1 MLPIRRSL
9 LATVVVL
16 LAAPL
21 LPAQEP
27 KLPPDVKKVAVADG
41 VELHY
46 VEKGKGVPVVLI
58 HAGGADYSLWGPYVD
73 AFAESYRAIAY
84 SCRYNYPNTNK
95 VQSNYSLIVAAEDLA
110 GLIRKLDLG
119 KAHVVGYSL
128 GGQTALHLALKHPEL
143 VRTLTLCDP
152 GVHFEG
158 DKAGEVLL
166 PAIQAARAAY
176 EKGKKEEALEAI
188 FEVPAGRKVKLAE
201 APEGLRKLG
210 MRNAGE
216 IEALVK
222 GDMFPEVD
230 REAVKKIEVPVLLMF
245 GEKRPPVFKSIE
257 EGLTRGV
264 H

>member
-21 LPAQEP
+21 LSAQEP

-46 VEKGKGVPVVLI
+46 VEKGKGDPVVLI
-58 HAGGADYSLWGPYVD
+58 HGGGADYSLWGQYVD
-73 AFAESYRAIAY
+73 AFAESYRPIAY

-95 VQSNYSLIVAAEDLA
+95 VQPNYSLIVAAEDLA
-110 GLIRKLDLG
+110 GLIQKLDLG
-119 KAHVVGYSL
+119 KVHVVGYSL

-152 GVHFEG
+152 GVHFKG
-158 DKAGEVLL
+158 DKLGEVAL
-166 PAIQAARAAY
+166 PGIRAARAAY
-176 EKGKKEEALEAI
+176 ERGKTEEALEVI
-188 FEVPAGRKVKLAE
+188 SEGPAGRRVKLAE
-201 APEGLRKLG
+201 MPEVFRKVM

-230 REAVKKIEVPVLLMF
+230 
-245 GEKRPPVFKSIE
+245 
-257 EGLTRGV
+257 
-264 H
+264 